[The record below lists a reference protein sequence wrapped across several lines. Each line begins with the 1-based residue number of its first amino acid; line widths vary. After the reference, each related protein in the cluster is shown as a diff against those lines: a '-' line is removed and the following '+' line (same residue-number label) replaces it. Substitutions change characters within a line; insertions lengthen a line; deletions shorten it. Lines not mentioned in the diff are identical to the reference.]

1 MKILIAGDSYALN
14 IGWPRYLK
22 KLMPCDIT
30 NIAKGGTSL
39 AYTYKRLKYYIDNAN
54 FDKIIIFVT
63 TKTRIDLK
71 NTYGEDNTV
80 DPYKIVNY
88 LPNVLDNISKLNRN
102 DPLYEQ
108 LIAVVYYYEYL
119 YSPIVSEC
127 THEAI
132 LEELTAMIPKEKLIL
147 LPSFKQPDSCEK
159 YFTTN
164 FIGIQASSREVGM
177 SDDDYPEWYHKHI
190 ELESHSSH
198 LIPANQRK
206 LADHIMNIIMYPD
219 KQIFNYDQIEQ
230 IKDEDIKLY
239 YKKK

>member
-88 LPNVLDNISKLNRN
+88 LPNVLDNIS
-102 DPLYEQ
+102 
-108 LIAVVYYYEYL
+108 
-119 YSPIVSEC
+119 
-127 THEAI
+127 
-132 LEELTAMIPKEKLIL
+132 
-147 LPSFKQPDSCEK
+147 
-159 YFTTN
+159 
-164 FIGIQASSREVGM
+164 
-177 SDDDYPEWYHKHI
+177 
-190 ELESHSSH
+190 
-198 LIPANQRK
+198 
-206 LADHIMNIIMYPD
+206 
-219 KQIFNYDQIEQ
+219 
-230 IKDEDIKLY
+230 
-239 YKKK
+239 